1 MYGTSKQI
9 DWANDIIVRVNRFRD
24 KAIELSL
31 DDDLSKIL
39 NKALKRIEYINQ
51 EQDAKAIIN
60 WYGYI
65 GLETVSG
72 KRKYKESYRKFLV
85 DLLDTNDIIYIDEIV
100 KIGESQGIWK
110 N

>member
-24 KAIELSL
+24 KAVKLSL
-31 DDDLSKIL
+31 DEDLNKIL

-65 GLETVSG
+65 GL
-72 KRKYKESYRKFLV
+72 
-85 DLLDTNDIIYIDEIV
+85 
-100 KIGESQGIWK
+100 
-110 N
+110 